1 MLHTAWAAA
10 LGIVNPGGTSVTKT
24 GDVIDLGSPVRL
36 DQRDLDFATRL
47 ETDREIYDLEFETTE
62 ESLEVKDVPFDW
74 YTPLSQPM
82 FERHAIQH
90 QALFMPL
97 A

>member
-1 MLHTAWAAA
+1 MLHTAWIAA
-10 LGIVNPGGTSVTKT
+10 LGIAYPGGTVITKA
-24 GDVIDLGSPVRL
+24 GDMIKLGSSWF
-36 DQRDLDFATRL
+36 DQRTIDFATRL
-47 ETDREIYDLEFETTE
+47 ETAREIYEMDFAETE

-74 YTPLSQPM
+74 YQPLSQPM

-90 QALFMPL
+90 QSLFMPL